1 MDALR
6 REWKKEIRTFKAPP
20 RDVLRVVPPPIVPMK
35 VEKSEMVN
43 QIVMNKKLQV
53 DTLKLE
59 ESIKKAIIPITK
71 KSISYIEN
79 IVPVAVTVQ
88 PKESIRICKSK
99 NLNGTPCKCKA
110 KFGNFC
116 LKHKP

>member
-6 REWKKEIRTFKAPP
+6 REWKKEVRTFKAPP
-20 RDVLRVVPPPIVPMK
+20 RDVLRVAPPPIVPMK
-35 VEKSEMVN
+35 IEKSETVN
-43 QIVMNKKLQV
+43 QLVKNKKLQI
-53 DTLKLE
+53 DHKKLE
-59 ESIKKAIIPITK
+59 ETIKKAIIPVTK
-71 KSISYIEN
+71 KSIVYIEN
-79 IVPVAVTVQ
+79 IVPVAVAVQ
-88 PKESIRICKSK
+88 PKESIRICQSR